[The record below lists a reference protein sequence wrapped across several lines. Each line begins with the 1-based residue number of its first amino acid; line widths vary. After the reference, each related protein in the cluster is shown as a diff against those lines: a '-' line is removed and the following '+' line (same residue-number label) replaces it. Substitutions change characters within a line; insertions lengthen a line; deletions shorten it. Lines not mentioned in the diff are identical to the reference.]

1 MPKTQEQK
9 PRSKHTYKAVSS
21 HQSRR
26 DFLSSLGMIGAGSL
40 LPSIAFASDHSLTK
54 KDISMPFL
62 NAGPY
67 LQLKSSKK
75 IIIRWFTNTLC
86 YSWVEYGRNSVSLT
100 EKEQSVHNGLN
111 DAYDLNHAVTLKN
124 LESGR
129 YYYRICSKMIEKF
142 KPYDVTF
149 GDTYKSPVYSFETVN
164 KKKDSVSILVFN
176 DIHDRP
182 ESFEKLLSY
191 QSDIKKD
198 FILFNGDMFNYID
211 GEEKLVNNFIHP
223 FAKISQET
231 LFVFSRGNHETRGN
245 YARHLPEYFKNS
257 ENGFYYSF
265 VAGPA
270 YCIVL
275 DSGEDKED
283 SNKEYFGLVSF
294 DQYRLDEQKWL
305 KKEVKNKAFRRA
317 KYKLVFSHI
326 PLYYSGKGHGTMHCR
341 EVFGDIL
348 NKAKISALISGH
360 THIYGIHPPVE
371 GQHNYPIVI
380 GGGPKDGD
388 RTIIEIEADRQSLN
402 IKMKDDS
409 GILRGQLNV

>member
-1 MPKTQEQK
+1 MK
-9 PRSKHTYKAVSS
+9 RKAVES

-26 DFLSSLGMIGAGSL
+26 NFLSSLGIIGVGSL
-40 LPSIAFASDHSLTK
+40 LPSSVFGSDHSLTK
-54 KDISMPFL
+54 EDISIPIFK
-62 NAGPY
+62 AGPY
-67 LQLKSSKK
+67 LQLKSDKNMVV
-75 IIIRWFTNTLC
+75 RWFTNALC

-100 EKEQSVHNGLN
+100 KKEQSVHNGLN
-111 DAYDLNHAVTLKN
+111 DGYDLNHAVTLKN

-129 YYYRICSKMIEKF
+129 YYYRICSKVIEKF
-142 KPYDVTF
+142 EPYNVTF
-149 GDTYKSPVYSFETVN
+149 GDTYKSPVYSFKTVN
-164 KKKDSVSILVFN
+164 KEKNSVSLLVFN

-191 QSDIKKD
+191 QSDIRKD
-198 FILFNGDMFNYID
+198 FILFNGDIFNYLD
-211 GEEKLVNNFIHP
+211 GEEKFMDHFFHP
-223 FAKISQET
+223 LAKISPEIP
-231 LFVFSRGNHETRGN
+231 FVFSRGNHETRGN

-257 ENGFYYSF
+257 EDGFYYSF

-294 DQYRLDEQKWL
+294 DKYRLNEQKWL
-305 KKEVKNKAFRRA
+305 KKEVKKKSFRRA

-326 PLYYSGKGHGTMHCR
+326 PLYYSGEGHGTMHCR
-341 EVFGDIL
+341 EVFGNIL

-360 THIYGIHPPVE
+360 THRYGIHPPVE
-371 GQHNYPIVI
+371 RQHNYPIVI
-380 GGGPKDGD
+380 GGGPKNGD
-388 RTIIEIEADRQSLN
+388 RTIIEIEANRQSLN

-409 GILRGQLNV
+409 GILRGQLNI